1 MLRFGGELAMPG
13 GGAMMDGFGTI
24 GIEADGIA
32 GGGGKLACVA
42 IGKVAGI
49 DCGMVTPSGGMLEF
63 GAGIMFGSEVI
74 ATGIC
79 IGGA

>member
-1 MLRFGGELAMPG
+1 MLRFGGELAMLG
-13 GGAMMDGFGTI
+13 GGAMVAGFGTVAI
-24 GIEADGIA
+24 DAVGML

-42 IGKVAGI
+42 IGRVAGI
-49 DCGMVTPSGGMLEF
+49 VTPSGGMLEF

-79 IGGA
+79 IWGA